1 MRIFILFVLLI
12 FTLKIEGYAQRKSDF
27 QTFQIQKET
36 WMPIK
41 GLVDGKFQPS
51 FLNPNSYDFKND
63 SLAIMQAL
71 FAKESPKAE
80 DKINQSPPTLASKSE
95 QTTPKNRTAENSNP
109 PLSSPKTE
117 HKENFKN
124 SINNVSHIIE
134 DEGFR
139 QENTIS
145 GTGGS
150 DIPFEPHETYGD
162 SLTFAR
168 LYSNDK
174 DVLPVNLTVRRSWMR
189 EDTTNLYDIEFEN
202 IVTVSEE
209 LSIDCVWVTLTKY
222 YAVWNSK
229 QINPYR
235 YDISEFTES
244 VPVQLYDSTKD
255 QHWSM
260 PLAEARLTSSFGFRR
275 YRWHHGVDLDL
286 NTGDPVYASFDGI
299 VRISRYSRGGYG
311 NFVVLRHYNG
321 LETLYGHLSKAH
333 VKVGQFVKA
342 GEEIGKG
349 GSTGR
354 STGPH
359 LHYEVRYRGYAFD
372 PMEIY
377 DFQNQRIK
385 TDIFNLKPA
394 HFQHLQTQR
403 QTVWHT
409 VQRGESLA
417 KIAVKYSTTV
427 YNICKLNRISSKTT
441 LIAGKKLRIK

>member
-1 MRIFILFVLLI
+1 MRIFLLFALLI
-12 FTLKIEGYAQRKSDF
+12 FTLTEGYAQHKSDF

-36 WMPIK
+36 WAPIK
-41 GLVDGKFQPS
+41 GLVNGKFQPS
-51 FLNPNSYDFKND
+51 FLNPNSYDVKND
-63 SLAIMQAL
+63 SLVIMQTL
-71 FAKESPKAE
+71 FTKKTNKTE
-80 DKINQSPPTLASKSE
+80 DTKQDPPALASKSE
-95 QTTPKNRTAENSNP
+95 QTTAKDKTSENSA
-109 PLSSPKTE
+109 SSLTSKTE
-117 HKENFKN
+117 NKKEISKNFTNTTENKSFTQELN
-124 SINNVSHIIE
+124 S
-134 DEGFR
+134 EGL
-139 QENTIS
+139 S

-150 DIPFEPHETYGD
+150 RIPFQPNETYGD

-168 LYSNDK
+168 LYSNNAE
-174 DVLPVNLTVRRSWMR
+174 VLPVNLTVRRSWMR

-235 YDISEFTES
+235 YDISEFTET
-244 VPVQLYDSTKD
+244 VPVQLYDSSKN

-286 NTGDPVYASFDGI
+286 DTGDPVYASFDGI
-299 VRISRYSRGGYG
+299 VRMSRYSRGGYG

-372 PMEIY
+372 PKEIY
-377 DFQNQRIK
+377 DFQNQSIR
-385 TDIFNLKPA
+385 TDIFKLKPA

-409 VQRGESLA
+409 VQHGESLA
-417 KIAVKYSTTV
+417 KIAIKYSTTV
-427 YNICKLNRISSKTT
+427 YNICKLNRISSRTT